1 MPEGVAWLGETM
13 EEKPQSAA
21 DRSLQ
26 IDRRRALG
34 LVSLAGAGAAG
45 MAVATADLASAAP
58 APASQVSTDASTVV
72 ETRSGKVGGYRRGG
86 IATFKG
92 IPYAAS
98 TAGQARFL
106 PPQPVAAWTGVRS
119 SRYYGH
125 VCPQPART
133 GWDNDMEAFLMRWD
147 DGQPGEDCLRLN
159 LWTPD
164 PDGMRRPVMVWLH
177 GGGFTAGSGQELP
190 AYDGESLA
198 RKGGLVLV
206 SVNHRLGPL
215 GFLDMSAAG
224 PQFAGSAN
232 IGMLDLVAALEWVRD
247 NIAAFGGD
255 PGNVTIFGQ
264 SGGGSK
270 VTTLMGMP
278 SADGLFHKAIVQSG
292 SMKLT
297 ATPEATRRAFRAVL
311 SEFDFSEATAQR
323 LQLVPAAELVTRSNR
338 ALAIA
343 SGPGGPALPPGV
355 ASRPRLGWSPSVD
368 GKLLPESPFANGAP
382 AMAAKIPM
390 IIGNTK
396 DEWGLNYARDQA
408 DMTHAQL
415 VANLTPI
422 FGDRT
427 DRVIAAFQAEFPGLT
442 PAQAMGTIVSMPMR
456 NNALDQVEQKH
467 RQGGAAV
474 YSYWFRWETPIL
486 GGMPRAFH
494 CSDLPHCFANAERCS
509 TTTGDTSEAQEVS
522 NRMSQAWINFART
535 GNPSQPGLAWPAYDP
550 ATVATMV
557 FDTRSRVEHD
567 PASAARMSVV

>member
-1 MPEGVAWLGETM
+1 MQDGPRG
-13 EEKPQSAA
+13 AA
-21 DRSLQ
+21 AGTLP

-34 LVSLAGAGAAG
+34 LGVTFAGAAG
-45 MAVATADLASAAP
+45 LGESSADGAFAAP
-58 APASQVSTDASTVV
+58 APGTQVSTDASTVV
-72 ETRSGKVGGYRRGG
+72 ETQSGRVGGYRHDG

-106 PPQPVAAWTGVRS
+106 PPQPVAPWTGVRS

-164 PDGMRRPVMVWLH
+164 PDGKRRPVMVWLH

-190 AYDGESLA
+190 AYDGENLA
-198 RKGGLVLV
+198 RKGDLVLV

-224 PQFAGSAN
+224 PQFAQSAN
-232 IGMLDLVAALEWVRD
+232 AGMLDLVAALQWVRD

-278 SADGLFHKAIVQSG
+278 SAAGLFHKAIVQSG
-292 SMKLT
+292 SMKLS
-297 ATPEATRRAFRAVL
+297 ATPEDTRRSFRAVL
-311 SEFDFSEATAQR
+311 NEFDLNEATAQR
-323 LQLVPAAELVTRSNR
+323 LQQVSAAELIARSNR

-343 SGPGGPALPPGV
+343 SGGGGPGFPPGI
-355 ASRPRLGWSPSVD
+355 AGRRRLGWSPSVE
-368 GKLLPESPFANGAP
+368 GGVLPEAPFGDSAP

-408 DMTHAQL
+408 DMTEAQL

-427 DRVIAAFQAEFPGLT
+427 NSVIAAFRAEFPGLT

-456 NNALDQVEQKH
+456 NNALDQVAQKQ

-486 GGMPRAFH
+486 GAMPRAFH
-494 CSDLPHCFANAERCS
+494 CSDLPHCFANAERCG
-509 TTTGDTSEAQEVS
+509 TTTGNTPEAREVS

-535 GNPSQPGLAWPAYDP
+535 GNPSQPGLAWPPYEPD
-550 ATVATMV
+550 TVATMV
-557 FDTRSRVEHD
+557 FDTRSRMEND
-567 PASAARMSVV
+567 PASAARKSVL

>member
-1 MPEGVAWLGETM
+1 M
-13 EEKPQSAA
+13 EDQAQGAA
-21 DRSLQ
+21 ASSPQ

-34 LVSLAGAGAAG
+34 LGAALAGVAGAAASLADN
-45 MAVATADLASAAP
+45 AVAAP
-58 APASQVSTDASTVV
+58 APTSQVTTDASTIV
-72 ETRSGKVGGYRRGG
+72 ETRSGKVGGYRHAG

-98 TAGQARFL
+98 TAGPARFL
-106 PPQPVAAWTGVRS
+106 RPQPVAAWTGVRS
-119 SRYYGH
+119 SRYYGK

-159 LWTPD
+159 LWTPE
-164 PDGMRRPVMVWLH
+164 PDAKRRPVMVWLH

-198 RKGGLVLV
+198 RKGDLVRV

-224 PQFAGSAN
+224 PQFAQSAN
-232 IGMLDLVAALEWVRD
+232 VGMLDLVAALQWVRD

-278 SADGLFHKAIVQSG
+278 SAEGLFHKAIVQSG
-292 SMKLT
+292 SIKLT
-297 ATPEATRRAFRAVL
+297 ATPEDNRRAFRAIL
-311 SEFDFSEATAQR
+311 SEFELSEATAQR
-323 LQLVPAAELVTRSNR
+323 LQQVPAAELVTRSGR

-343 SGPGGPALPPGV
+343 SGGGGSGLPPGV
-355 ASRPRLGWSPSVD
+355 GGRPRLGWSPSVD
-368 GKLLPESPFANGAP
+368 GALLPEAPFTNGAP

-408 DMTHAQL
+408 DMTQAQL

-422 FGDRT
+422 FGART
-427 DRVIAAFQAEFPGLT
+427 DSVIAAFRSEFPGLS

-456 NNALDQVEQKH
+456 NNALDQVAQKH
-467 RQGGAAV
+467 RQGGAPV
-474 YSYWFRWETPIL
+474 YSYWFRWETPVL

-494 CSDLPHCFANAERCS
+494 CSDLPHCFANAERCA
-509 TTTGDTSEAQEVS
+509 TTTGDTPEAREVS
-522 NRMSQAWINFART
+522 SRMSQAWINFART
-535 GNPSQPGLAWPAYDP
+535 GNPSQPGLAWAPYDP

-557 FDTRSRVEHD
+557 FDTHSRMEND
-567 PASAARMSVV
+567 PASAARKSVL

>member
-1 MPEGVAWLGETM
+1 M
-13 EEKPQSAA
+13 EEQARGAA
-21 DRSLQ
+21 DRLQ

-34 LVSLAGAGAAG
+34 LGATLAGAAG
-45 MAVATADLASAAP
+45 LGASAADAAAP
-58 APASQVSTDASTVV
+58 APRDAGSQVSTDASTVV
-72 ETRSGKVGGYRRGG
+72 ETRSGKVGGYRHNGV
-86 IATFKG
+86 ATFKG

-106 PPQPVAAWTGVRS
+106 PPQPPPSWSGVRS

-164 PDGMRRPVMVWLH
+164 PDGKRRPVMVWLH

-190 AYDGESLA
+190 AYDGEGLA
-198 RKGGLVLV
+198 RKGDLVLV

-224 PQFAGSAN
+224 PRFAQSAN
-232 IGMLDLVAALEWVRD
+232 AGMLDLVAALQWVRD

-278 SADGLFHKAIVQSG
+278 SAAGLFHKAIVQSG
-292 SMKLT
+292 SMKLS
-297 ATPEATRRAFRAVL
+297 ATQEDTRRAFRAVL
-311 SEFDFSEATAQR
+311 SEFELSEASAQR
-323 LQLVPAAELVTRSNR
+323 LQQVPAAELIARCNR

-343 SGPGGPALPPGV
+343 SGGGGGPALPPGIGG
-355 ASRPRLGWSPSVD
+355 RPRLGWSPSVE
-368 GKLLPESPFANGAP
+368 GRVLPEAPFASGAP
-382 AMAAKIPM
+382 ALGAKIPM

-408 DMTHAQL
+408 DMTEAQL

-422 FGDRT
+422 FGDKT
-427 DRVIAAFQAEFPGLT
+427 GSVIAAFRAEFPGLT

-456 NNALDQVEQKH
+456 NNALDQVAQKH
-467 RQGGAAV
+467 RQGGAPV
-474 YSYWFRWETPIL
+474 YSYWFRWETPVL
-486 GGMPRAFH
+486 GAMPRAFH
-494 CSDLPHCFANAERCS
+494 CSDLPHCFANAERCA
-509 TTTGDTSEAQEVS
+509 TTTGNTAEAREVS
-522 NRMSQAWINFART
+522 SRMSQAWINFART
-535 GNPSQPGLAWPAYDP
+535 GDPSQPGLAWPPYDP

-557 FDTRSRVEHD
+557 FDTRSRMEND
-567 PASAARMSVV
+567 PAAAARRSVL

>member
-1 MPEGVAWLGETM
+1 MDD
-13 EEKPQSAA
+13 KPQGAA
-21 DRSLQ
+21 AGSVQ
-26 IDRRRALG
+26 IDRRWALG
-34 LVSLAGAGAAG
+34 LGVSLAGAAGLTASSAPNALAATG
-45 MAVATADLASAAP
+45 SG
-58 APASQVSTDASTVV
+58 SQVTTDASTVV
-72 ETRSGKVGGYRRGG
+72 ETRSGKVGGYRHDG

-92 IPYAAS
+92 IPYAAP

-106 PPQPVAAWTGVRS
+106 APQPVESWTGVRS

-125 VCPQPART
+125 VCPQPARA

-164 PDGMRRPVMVWLH
+164 PDGKRRPVMVWLH

-190 AYDGESLA
+190 AYDGENLA
-198 RKGGLVLV
+198 RKGDLVLV

-215 GFLDMSAAG
+215 GFLDLSAAG
-224 PQFAGSAN
+224 PQFAQSAN
-232 IGMLDLVAALEWVRD
+232 AGMLDLVAALQWVRD

-278 SADGLFHKAIVQSG
+278 AASGLFHKAIVQSG
-292 SMKLT
+292 SIKLS
-297 ATPEATRRAFRAVL
+297 ATPEDTRRSFRAVL
-311 SEFDFSEATAQR
+311 SEFDLNEATAQR
-323 LQLVPAAELVTRSNR
+323 LQQVPPAELIARCNR

-343 SGPGGPALPPGV
+343 SGGGGPASPPGIGG
-355 ASRPRLGWSPSVD
+355 RPRLGWSPSVE
-368 GKLLPESPFANGAP
+368 GRVLPEAPFSNGAP
-382 AMAAKIPM
+382 ALGAKIPM

-408 DMTHAQL
+408 DMTEAQL
-415 VANLTPI
+415 VANLTSI

-427 DRVIAAFQAEFPGLT
+427 NGVIAAFRAEFPGLT

-456 NNALDQVEQKH
+456 NNALDQVTQKH
-467 RQGGAAV
+467 RQGGAMV
-474 YSYWFRWETPIL
+474 YSYWFRWETPVL

-494 CSDLPHCFANAERCS
+494 CSDLPHCFANAERCG
-509 TTTGDTSEAQEVS
+509 TTTGNTPEAREVS
-522 NRMSQAWINFART
+522 KRMSQAWINFARS
-535 GNPSQPGLAWPAYDP
+535 GNPSQPGLAWQPYEPD
-550 ATVATMV
+550 TVATMV
-557 FDTRSRVEHD
+557 FDTRSRMEND
-567 PASAARMSVV
+567 PASAARKSVL